1 MEIGSLVHKIQC
13 RHGNWVYKH
22 WLWRTR
28 AHILF
33 RDVMPVAFLLIRLFR
48 KFYPSP
54 FAWKACNKYP
64 FLSTYSR
71 IWTAFFFFFF
81 FLGKHLNLLNKGY
94 SKEIQSRK
102 VLPWNSLLPS
112 FFSLNQ
118 GLIPAHWQC
127 GCPKRGNLSFVWLY
141 GRKLNPVNVLL
152 GLAIR
157 LCSFQTTAV
166 MCFPTRKKAAVFC
179 LIVISKISVALF
191 SNLV

>member
-1 MEIGSLVHKIQC
+1 MATECINIDFEGLEHTYCFEMWCLWLFYSSGFL
-13 RHGNWVYKH
+13 GNSTHPLLPEKH
-22 WLWRTR
+22 ATS
-28 AHILF
+28 ILSC
-33 RDVMPVAFLLIRLFR
+33 LLIPESEL
-48 KFYPSP
+48 P
-54 FAWKACNKYP
+54 
-64 FLSTYSR
+64 
-71 IWTAFFFFFF
+71 FFFFF

-112 FFSLNQ
+112 FFSWNQ

-141 GRKLNPVNVLL
+141 GCKLNPVNVLL